1 MQKRKNGRASFCR
14 VRRFDSA
21 DGQRVDI
28 GNRFRRGLF
37 NLQLDVIG
45 IPFRMV
51 KRASDQRPRVLRKLR
66 LGKYLLRAGHMGGRV
81 ALRAARAHF
90 HAEKCHSR
98 IPPRD
103 L

>member
-1 MQKRKNGRASFCR
+1 MQKRKNGRAAFRR
-14 VRRFDSA
+14 VRSLDGA

-51 KRASDQRPRVLRKLR
+51 KRAPNQRPRILRKLR

-98 IPPRD
+98 IPPCG